1 MNKNTL
7 RILLLLIFAIIGYLQ
22 LSFDIS
28 NPLINNKS
36 SISQAYSSQKSNV
49 QVQES
54 GKVIKLLKDD
64 LQGSRHQKFI
74 VKLDNGQTIL
84 MSHNIDLSPRI
95 NNLNVG
101 DTIEFCGEYEYNSKG
116 GVVHWTHK
124 DPRNQHPHG
133 WIKHN
138 GKIYE

>member
-1 MNKNTL
+1 MQKI
-7 RILLLLIFAIIGYLQ
+7 RIILLLLVAIIGYIQ
-22 LSFDIS
+22 LAQNDSHHTS
-28 NPLINNKS
+28 TS
-36 SISQAYSSQKSNV
+36 SEILSAFESKKSNV
-49 QVQES
+49 QVQEK

-74 VKLDNGQTIL
+74 VKLSNGHTIL
-84 MSHNIDLSPRI
+84 ISHNIDLSPRI
-95 NNLNVG
+95 NDLKVG
-101 DTIEFCGEYEYNSKG
+101 DTIEFYGEYEYNSKG

-124 DPRNQHPHG
+124 DPRGKHPHG